1 MADSL
6 DWKPLRS
13 SNVARAAYDSEAGEL
28 LVEFVSGATYAYQ
41 NQSES
46 SLDDLV
52 NSSSPGSWVARWLKP
67 LPARRISAIVL
78 ALLLCGPVW
87 AGETFPVVID
97 VPTQAEAKDVIGLM
111 IELRILDA
119 EHDRDVCV
127 LSANRSTGAS
137 FDYSSD
143 DCVIQYR
150 AADQSFVF
158 PKGFSF
164 RVERK

>member
-1 MADSL
+1 MDQI
-6 DWKPLRS
+6 DRVTGEVS
-13 SNVARAAYDSEAGEL
+13 SGGV
-28 LVEFVSGATYAYQ
+28 
-41 NQSES
+41 
-46 SLDDLV
+46 
-52 NSSSPGSWVARWLKP
+52 PRWLKP
-67 LPARRISAIVL
+67 LPARRISAIAL

-87 AGETFPVVID
+87 AGETLPVVID
-97 VPTQAEAKDVIGLM
+97 VPTQAEAKDAIGVM
-111 IELRILDA
+111 VEVRIMDA
-119 EHDRDVCV
+119 EHDRDICV

>member
-1 MADSL
+1 MADNL

-13 SNVARAAYDSEAGEL
+13 SNVARAAYDSDAGEL

-67 LPARRISAIVL
+67 LPARRISAIAL

-87 AGETFPVVID
+87 AGETLPLVID
-97 VPTQAEAKDVIGLM
+97 VPTQAEAKDAIGVM
-111 IELRILDA
+111 IMVRILDA
-119 EHDRDVCV
+119 EHDRDICV
-127 LSANRSTGAS
+127 LSANRLTGL
-137 FDYSSD
+137 DYSSD